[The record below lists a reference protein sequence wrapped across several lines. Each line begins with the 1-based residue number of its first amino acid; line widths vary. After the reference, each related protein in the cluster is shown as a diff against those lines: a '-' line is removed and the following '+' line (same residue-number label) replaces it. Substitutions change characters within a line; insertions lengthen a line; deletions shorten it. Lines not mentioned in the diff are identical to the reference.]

1 VVDSPRTRPA
11 KPALSRDS
19 IVAATL
25 GLVDELGCAAVSM
38 RRVAQAL
45 DTAAASLYV
54 HVADRDELMRLA
66 HDRAVREVELPTDAD
81 GDWRARLE
89 LLVHR
94 TVETLARHGD
104 IATVGRTDAA
114 AGPAG
119 LRIIDELLRL
129 MRAGG
134 IPDGACAWAIDL
146 LGQHV
151 AAAALEGT
159 GTPAHQEDLDP
170 YPTLRELA
178 PLLRSGTPAAR
189 ARWKLRVLLDGLR
202 AQP

>member
-11 KPALSRDS
+11 KPALSRAS
-19 IVAATL
+19 IVTATL

-54 HVADRDELMRLA
+54 HIADRDELMRLA
-66 HDRAVREVELPTDAD
+66 HDLAVRDVDLPTGAD

-89 LLVHR
+89 LLVGR
-94 TVETLARHGD
+94 TVTALARHGD
-104 IATVGRTDAA
+104 IAAIGLTDAA

-119 LRIIDELLRL
+119 LRIVDELLRL
-129 MRAGG
+129 LRAGG
-134 IPDGACAWAIDL
+134 IPDQACAWAVDL
-146 LGQHV
+146 LGQYI

-159 GTPAHQEDLDP
+159 ATPAPRDDLDP

-178 PLLRSGTPAAR
+178 PLLTSGTPAAR
-189 ARWKLRVLLDGLR
+189 AEWKLRVLLDGLL

>member
-1 VVDSPRTRPA
+1 VADSPRTRPA

-19 IVAATL
+19 IVTATL

-54 HVADRDELMRLA
+54 HIADRDELMRLA
-66 HDRAVREVELPTDAD
+66 HDLAVRDVALPTGAD

-89 LLVHR
+89 LLVGR
-94 TVETLARHGD
+94 TITALAGHGD
-104 IATVGRTDAA
+104 IATIGLTDAA

-129 MRAGG
+129 LRAGG
-134 IPDGACAWAIDL
+134 IPDRACAWAVDL
-146 LGQHV
+146 LGQHI
-151 AAAALEGT
+151 AAAALEGA
-159 GTPAHQEDLDP
+159 GTPAHRDDLDP

-178 PLLRSGTPAAR
+178 QLLTSGTPAAR
-189 ARWKLRVLLDGLR
+189 AEWKLRVLLDGLL